1 LRLNVSMADINYFQL
16 SWDEVKKLRKKK
28 KSVQVNQNQC
38 RLLTEKLEETLKTVR
53 ADIHSLL
60 PWKQS
65 LFCKQQCKGALQEL
79 YRVTREAE
87 ELVRACCN
95 KDQLNIA
102 AVKLLINTESFAA
115 SFFRLEWCA
124 AVIHIVTSDATTD
137 TSSSNLRRKIM
148 IEGFSTVE
156 EYESK
161 MKAIRDMLKE
171 AVLEDHRSLRTRLLE
186 ECRRRNEDEQEQQL
200 IANMLELDPA
210 QESSTFDSNEKKG
223 ASLKLPSIESAQ
235 LKSFRQIGRGG
246 FCDVFEASWLGQK
259 VAVKTVDGI
268 VTHETEISA
277 GLSHPQIVRVFGFFT
292 DKRHSCNLVME
303 LMSGDL
309 HKYMNHP
316 RCDETLP
323 FELDIAVDIM
333 LQIAEGMQYLHDKQI
348 VHRDLKSSNI
358 LVDPVDCSGK
368 GYLRVKVADFGL
380 AKIKAASATYSLQ
393 TQNVGTTRWMA
404 PELLTSSDQRE
415 SSEPTP
421 QELRYPFMVDVYSFA
436 ITCSEILTG
445 DSPFHELRERLS
457 NLRERVKDGLRP
469 QLPASVPPRLVS
481 LIQRCWDAEA
491 SKRPKFSEICV
502 ELRHLKAS
510 LMVGMYT
517 ISTPDFLIRCLKL

>member
-1 LRLNVSMADINYFQL
+1 MADINYFQL
-16 SWDEVKKLRKKK
+16 SWDEVKKLLKKR

-38 RLLTEKLEETLKTVR
+38 RLLTEKLVETLSTVR

-65 LFCKQQCKGALQEL
+65 LFCKQQCKAALQEL

-102 AVKLLINTESFAA
+102 ADVKLVNNTESFAA

-156 EYESK
+156 ECEST

-171 AVLEDHRSLRTRLLE
+171 AVLEDHRSLRTRLME
-186 ECRRRNEDEQEQQL
+186 ECGRRNEDEQEQQL
-200 IANMLELDPA
+200 IANMLELDPT

-223 ASLKLPSIESAQ
+223 ASLKLPSIEYTQ
-235 LKSFRQIGRGG
+235 LEFFSEIGRGSCG
-246 FCDVFEASWLGQK
+246 DVFEASWLGQK
-259 VAVKTVDGI
+259 VAVKTVHGA

-277 GLSHPQIVRVFGFFT
+277 GLSHPHIVRVFGVST
-292 DKRHSCNLVME
+292 NKRHSCNLVME

-309 HKYMNHP
+309 KKYIHHP
-316 RCDETLP
+316 RCDEALP

-368 GYLRVKVADFGL
+368 RYLRVKVADFGQ

-393 TQNVGTTRWMA
+393 TKNVGTTRWMA

-445 DSPFHELRERLS
+445 DLPFNELQETLS
-457 NLRERVKDGLRP
+457 NLRERVKEGLRP
-469 QLPASVPPRLVS
+469 QLPASVPQCLVS

-491 SKRPKFSEICV
+491 SNRPKFSEICV

-517 ISTPDFLIRCLKL
+517 ISTPDFLIICLKL

>member
-1 LRLNVSMADINYFQL
+1 MSMADINYFQL
-16 SWDEVKKLRKKK
+16 SLDEVNKLLKKK

-38 RLLTEKLEETLKTVR
+38 RLLTEKLVETLRTVR

-102 AVKLLINTESFAA
+102 AVKLANNTESFAA

-156 EYESK
+156 ECESK
-161 MKAIRDMLKE
+161 MKAIRGMLKE
-171 AVLEDHRSLRTRLLE
+171 AALEDHRSLMKRLLE
-186 ECRRRNEDEQEQQL
+186 KCGRRNEDEQEQQL
-200 IANMLELDPA
+200 IANMLELDRT
-210 QESSTFDSNEKKG
+210 QESSTFDSNKKKG

-235 LKSFRQIGRGG
+235 FKSFRKIGGG
-246 FCDVFEASWLGQK
+246 SCGAVFEVSWLGQK
-259 VAVKTVDGI
+259 FAMKTGLGLL
-268 VTHETEISA
+268 THETEISA
-277 GLSHPQIVRVFGFFT
+277 GLSHPHIVRVFGVST
-292 DKRHSCNLVME
+292 NKRHSCNLVME

-309 HKYMNHP
+309 YKYIHMDHP
-316 RCDETLP
+316 RP
-323 FELDIAVDIM
+323 FDLDIAVDIM
-333 LQIAEGMQYLHDKQI
+333 LQIAEGMQYLHDKRI
-348 VHRDLKSSNI
+348 VHRDLKSFNI
-358 LVDPVDCSGK
+358 LVDPVDCPGK

-380 AKIKAASATYSLQ
+380 AKIKAASATYSSQ
-393 TQNVGTTRWMA
+393 SKNVGTTRWMA

-421 QELRYPFMVDVYSFA
+421 QELRYPFMVDVYSYA

-445 DSPFHELRERLS
+445 DLPFNELQENLK

-469 QLPASVPPRLVS
+469 QLPASVPPCLVS

-510 LMVGMYT
+510 LIVGMYT
-517 ISTPDFLIRCLKL
+517 ISTPNFLIGCLKL

>member
-1 LRLNVSMADINYFQL
+1 LRLKVSMADINYFQL
-16 SWDEVKKLRKKK
+16 SWNEVKKLRKKK
-28 KSVQVNQNQC
+28 KLVQVNQNQC
-38 RLLTEKLEETLKTVR
+38 RLLTEKLEETLKTVG

-65 LFCKQQCKGALQEL
+65 LFRKQQCKGALQEL

-87 ELVRACCN
+87 ELVRACFY

-156 EYESK
+156 ECESK

-186 ECRRRNEDEQEQQL
+186 ECGRRNEDEQEQQL
-200 IANMLELDPA
+200 IANMLELDPT
-210 QESSTFDSNEKKG
+210 QESSTFDSNEKKR
-223 ASLKLPSIESAQ
+223 ASLKLPSIESAH
-235 LKSFRQIGRGG
+235 LKFSKQIGGG
-246 FCDVFEASWLGQK
+246 SCGDVFEASWLGQK
-259 VAVKTVDGI
+259 VAVKTVHGT
-268 VTHETEISA
+268 VTHETKISA

-292 DKRHSCNLVME
+292 NKRHNCNLVME

-309 HKYMNHP
+309 HKYIHHP

-358 LVDPVDCSGK
+358 LVDHVDCSGK
-368 GYLRVKVADFGL
+368 RYYRVKVADFDQ
-380 AKIKAASATYSLQ
+380 AKFKAASATYSLQ
-393 TQNVGTTRWMA
+393 SKNVGTTLWMA
-404 PELLTSSDQRE
+404 PEMLTSSDQRE
-415 SSEPTP
+415 SSEPT
-421 QELRYPFMVDVYSFA
+421 LRYPFMVDVYSYA

-445 DSPFHELRERLS
+445 DLPFHELGETLS
-457 NLRERVKDGLRP
+457 NLRERVKEGLRP
-469 QLPASVPPRLVS
+469 KLPASVPPCLVS
-481 LIQRCWDAEA
+481 LMQRCWDAEA

>member
-1 LRLNVSMADINYFQL
+1 MAGIDYFQL
-16 SWDEVKKLRKKK
+16 SWDEVTKLRKKK
-28 KSVQVNQNQC
+28 KLVQVNQNQC
-38 RLLTEKLEETLKTVR
+38 CLLTEKLWEILRTVR

-102 AVKLLINTESFAA
+102 AAVKLVNNTESFAA

-124 AVIHIVTSDATTD
+124 AVIHIVTSHATTD

-156 EYESK
+156 ECEIT
-161 MKAIRDMLKE
+161 MKAIRGMLKE
-171 AVLEDHRSLRTRLLE
+171 AALEDHRSLMKRLLE
-186 ECRRRNEDEQEQQL
+186 KCGRRNQDELEQQL
-200 IANMLELDPA
+200 RANMLQLDPT
-210 QESSTFDSNEKKG
+210 QESSTFDSNKKKG

-235 LKSFRQIGRGG
+235 FKSFLKIGGG
-246 FCDVFEASWLGQK
+246 SYGEVFEVSWLGQK
-259 VAVKTVDGI
+259 FAMKTVLGT

-277 GLSHPQIVRVFGFFT
+277 GLSHPHIVRVFGVST
-292 DKRHSCNLVME
+292 NKGHSCNLVME

-309 HKYMNHP
+309 SKYIHMDHP
-316 RCDETLP
+316 RRDETRP
-323 FELDIAVDIM
+323 FELAIAVDIM

-358 LVDPVDCSGK
+358 LVDSVDCSGK

-393 TQNVGTTRWMA
+393 TKNVGTTRWMA

-421 QELRYPFMVDVYSFA
+421 QELRYPFMVDVYSYA

-445 DSPFHELRERLS
+445 HLPFYELQNLS

-469 QLPASVPPRLVS
+469 QLPASVPPCLVS

-502 ELRHLKAS
+502 ELSHLKAS

>member
-1 LRLNVSMADINYFQL
+1 MADINYFQL
-16 SWDEVKKLRKKK
+16 SWDEVKKLLKKK

-38 RLLTEKLEETLKTVR
+38 RLLTEKLVETLGTVR

-65 LFCKQQCKGALQEL
+65 LFCKEQCKGALQEL

-87 ELVRACCN
+87 ELVRTCCN

-102 AVKLLINTESFAA
+102 AVKLVNNTESFAA

-148 IEGFSTVE
+148 IEGFSTME
-156 EYESK
+156 ECESK
-161 MKAIRDMLKE
+161 MKAIHGMLKE
-171 AVLEDHRSLRTRLLE
+171 AALEDRRSLKKRLLE
-186 ECRRRNEDEQEQQL
+186 KSGRRNEDEQEQQL
-200 IANMLELDPA
+200 IANMLELDPT
-210 QESSTFDSNEKKG
+210 QESSTFDSNKKKG

-235 LKSFRQIGRGG
+235 FKISRKIGVGS
-246 FCDVFEASWLGQK
+246 CCEVFEMSWLGQK
-259 VAVKTVDGI
+259 FAMKSVQGI
-268 VTHETEISA
+268 VTNETEISA
-277 GLSHPQIVRVFGFFT
+277 GLSHPQIVRVFGVST
-292 DKRHSCNLVME
+292 NKGNSSNLIME

-309 HKYMNHP
+309 HKYIHMDHP
-316 RCDETLP
+316 RCDETRP
-323 FELDIAVDIM
+323 FELDIAVDVM

-348 VHRDLKSSNI
+348 VHRDLKSCNI

-380 AKIKAASATYSLQ
+380 AKFKAANETYSLQ
-393 TQNVGTTRWMA
+393 TKNVGTTRWMA

-421 QELRYPFMVDVYSFA
+421 QELRYPFMVDVYSYA

-445 DSPFHELRERLS
+445 DLPFYELQELS

-469 QLPASVPPRLVS
+469 QLPASVPPCLVS

-517 ISTPDFLIRCLKL
+517 ISTLDFLIRCLKL

>member
-1 LRLNVSMADINYFQL
+1 MADINYFQL
-16 SWDEVKKLRKKK
+16 SWDEVKKLLKKK

-38 RLLTEKLEETLKTVR
+38 GFLTEKLVETLGTVR

-102 AVKLLINTESFAA
+102 AVKLVNNTESFAA
-115 SFFRLEWCA
+115 SLFRLEWCA

-156 EYESK
+156 ECESR
-161 MKAIRDMLKE
+161 MKAIRGMLKE
-171 AVLEDHRSLRTRLLE
+171 AALEDHRSLMRLLE
-186 ECRRRNEDEQEQQL
+186 KCGRTNEDEQEQQL
-200 IANMLELDPA
+200 IENMLELDPN
-210 QESSTFDSNEKKG
+210 QESSTFDSNKKKG

-235 LKSFRQIGRGG
+235 FKSFRKIGGG
-246 FCDVFEASWLGQK
+246 SCGDVFEVSWLDQK
-259 VAVKTVDGI
+259 FAMKSVHGT

-277 GLSHPQIVRVFGFFT
+277 GLSHPQIVRVFCVST
-292 DKRHSCNLVME
+292 NKRHSCNLAME

-309 HKYMNHP
+309 YKYIHMDH
-316 RCDETLP
+316 RKP

-348 VHRDLKSSNI
+348 VHRDLKSPNI

-368 GYLRVKVADFGL
+368 VYLRVKVADFGQ

-393 TQNVGTTRWMA
+393 SKNVGTTLWMA
-404 PELLTSSDQRE
+404 PELLTSSDKRE

-421 QELRYPFMVDVYSFA
+421 QELRYPFMVDVYSYA

-445 DSPFHELRERLS
+445 DLPFNELQETLS
-457 NLRERVKDGLRP
+457 NLRERVKDGFRP
-469 QLPASVPPRLVS
+469 QLPASVPPCLVS

-502 ELRHLKAS
+502 ELRHLKAT

-517 ISTPDFLIRCLKL
+517 ISTPNFLIRCLKL